1 MKKRTKQLLALIL
14 GIAMVFS
21 MTACSTGNS
30 VSTDASDATEKTS
43 NTDTSNSTGSKET
56 HTQDSTSTL
65 RVLNWGSTEEQKIA
79 ENAIARFN
87 EIYPNVTVQQTCVPV
102 ESWSD
107 FIQKW
112 VTMTTSGEAPDII
125 NLGLEAV
132 QMAAANDLLL
142 PIDDIV
148 SADDELS
155 KKKSDYATSLI
166 DGFTVDGTLYGLPS
180 GTQTMVIYYNKKFFD
195 EKNVAYPKDGWSWDE
210 FMETAKTMTYEED
223 GKKIYGFG
231 LSSSY
236 FQLTPWWTTNS
247 AYPTTSDYS
256 APTLNSKEMV
266 ESATFLNSMVTEN
279 VTPDPISSDV
289 YTMFSA
295 KQLAMV
301 GAGRWV
307 LNTWQ
312 DAGLTTDDFDLVQW
326 PVNTKEGSVYGGSA
340 WCIGSKTQN
349 KDMAIQ
355 LLKEMVS
362 DKTLAANAA
371 GGQQVPPTETLAL
384 DPSIMG
390 TVPDNIDGIWKAV
403 TISSPVAA
411 PTYFGSLEQ
420 SLLIGMEQV
429 FSGALSPQDALDQ
442 AQSEVESAIDK

>member
-1 MKKRTKQLLALIL
+1 MKKRMKQLMALLL
-14 GIAMVFS
+14 GIAMIFL
-21 MTACSTGNS
+21 MTACSTGNTGTS
-30 VSTDASDATEKTS
+30 NDTGNTDTANNSDDIS
-43 NTDTSNSTGSKET
+43 NTDEENTEDNA
-56 HTQDSTSTL
+56 STL

-79 ENAIARFN
+79 DDAIARFN

-102 ESWSD
+102 DSWSD

-112 VTMTTSGEAPDII
+112 VTMTTSGEAPDVI

-148 SADDELS
+148 SADEELS

-180 GTQTMVIYYNKKFFD
+180 GTQTMVIYYNKKSFD
-195 EKNVAYPKDGWSWDE
+195 ERNVAYPQDDWTWDE
-210 FMETAKTMTYEED
+210 FMETAKAMTYDQD
-223 GKKIYGFG
+223 GTQIYGFG

-236 FQLTPWWTTNS
+236 FQLTPWWITNS
-247 AYPTTSDYS
+247 AYPTTADYS
-256 APTLNSKEMV
+256 APALNSEAMV
-266 ESATFLNSMVTEN
+266 ESVTFLNQMVTEG

-312 DAGLTTDDFDLVQW
+312 DAGLTSDDFDLVQW
-326 PVNTKEGSVYGGSA
+326 PKNTEEGSVYGGSA
-340 WCIGSKTQN
+340 WCIGSNTEN
-349 KDMAIQ
+349 KDMAVE

-362 DKTLAANAA
+362 DETLTATAA
-371 GGQQVPPTETLAL
+371 GGQQVPPTESLAL
-384 DPSIMG
+384 DQEIMG
-390 TVPDNIDGIWKAV
+390 TVPENIDGIWKAV
-403 TISSPVAA
+403 TIASPVAA
-411 PTYFGSLEQ
+411 PTYFGDLEQ
-420 SLLIGMEQV
+420 SLLRGLEQV
-429 FSGALSPQDALDQ
+429 FSGAMSPQDALDQ
-442 AQSEVESAIDK
+442 AQSEVESAMDN